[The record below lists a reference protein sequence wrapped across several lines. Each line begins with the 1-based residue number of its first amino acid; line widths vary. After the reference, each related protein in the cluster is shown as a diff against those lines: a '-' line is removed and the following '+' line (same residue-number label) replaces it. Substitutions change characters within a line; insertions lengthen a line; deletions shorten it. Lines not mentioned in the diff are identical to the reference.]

1 MKLNDMPNGP
11 ILNTILTAAQAV
23 LAESSDMAHM
33 LQKADQLLAHE
44 FADPFTKRNPS
55 ALVIES
61 LKKGNGCIYVSL
73 YVEADGVISGHKVEH
88 EFPRKKGTPN
98 YLKVSEVESQA
109 LQEALASMKGKTYTK
124 RTIVTRFLEYTPEM
138 VY

>member
-23 LAESSDMAHM
+23 LAESADMAHM
-33 LQKADQLLAHE
+33 LQKTDQLLAHE
-44 FADPFTKRNPS
+44 FEDPFTKRIPS
-55 ALVIES
+55 AFVIET
-61 LKKGNGCIYVSL
+61 LKKGNGCIVVSL
-73 YVEADGVISGHKVEH
+73 YVEANGVISGHKVEH
-88 EFPRKKGTPN
+88 EFPREKGTPN
-98 YLKVSEVESQA
+98 YIKVSEVESQA

>member
-1 MKLNDMPNGP
+1 MKITEMNDGP
-11 ILNTILTAAQAV
+11 VRERILNAAQHV
-23 LAESSDMAHM
+23 LSQTSSVSH
-33 LQKADQLLAHE
+33 LVEEADKFLAHE
-44 FADPFTKRNPS
+44 FEDPFTQRKPS
-55 ALVIES
+55 AHMIEA
-61 LKKGNGCIYVSL
+61 LKKGNGCIAVSF

-109 LQEALASMKGKTYTK
+109 FQEALASMKGKKYTK
-124 RTIVTRFLEYTPEM
+124 RTIVTRFLEYIPEM

>member
-1 MKLNDMPNGP
+1 MKITEMHDGP
-11 ILNTILTAAQAV
+11 VRERILNAAQAV
-23 LAESSDMAHM
+23 MARTSSVSH
-33 LQKADQLLAHE
+33 LVEEADKFLAHE
-44 FADPFTKRNPS
+44 FEDPFTQRKPS
-55 ALVIES
+55 AHMIEA
-61 LKKGNGCIYVSL
+61 LKKGNGCIAVSF

-109 LQEALASMKGKTYTK
+109 FQEALDSMKGKKYTK
-124 RTIVTRFLEYTPEM
+124 RTIVTRFLEYIPEM

>member
-1 MKLNDMPNGP
+1 MKITEMNDGP
-11 ILNTILTAAQAV
+11 VRERILNAAEAV
-23 LAESSDMAHM
+23 MARATSVPHL
-33 LQKADQLLAHE
+33 LQEADRLLAYE
-44 FADPFTKRNPS
+44 FEDPFTKRNPS

-73 YVEADGVISGHKVEH
+73 YVEANGVISGHKVEH
-88 EFPRKKGTPN
+88 EFPRENETPN
-98 YLKVSEVESQA
+98 YIKVSEVESQA

-124 RTIVTRFLEYTPEM
+124 RTIVTRFLEYTPET

>member
-1 MKLNDMPNGP
+1 MKITEMNDGP
-11 ILNTILTAAQAV
+11 VRERILNAAQEVMART
-23 LAESSDMAHM
+23 SSVSH
-33 LQKADQLLAHE
+33 LVEEADKFLAHE

-55 ALVIES
+55 AFVIEA
-61 LKKGNGCIYVSL
+61 LKKGNGCIAVSL
-73 YVEADGVISGHKVEH
+73 YVEANGVISGHKVEH
-88 EFPRKKGTPN
+88 EFPRENETPN

>member
-1 MKLNDMPNGP
+1 MKITEMNDGP
-11 ILNTILTAAQAV
+11 VRERILNAAQEVMART
-23 LAESSDMAHM
+23 SSVSH
-33 LQKADQLLAHE
+33 LVEEADKFLAHE

-55 ALVIES
+55 AFVIEA
-61 LKKGNGCIYVSL
+61 LKKGNGCIAVSL
-73 YVEADGVISGHKVEH
+73 YVEANGVISGHKVEH
-88 EFPRKKGTPN
+88 EFPRENETPN

-124 RTIVTRFLEYTPEM
+124 RTIVTWFMEYHPEM

>member
-1 MKLNDMPNGP
+1 MKITEMNDGP
-11 ILNTILTAAQAV
+11 VRERILNAAEAV
-23 LAESSDMAHM
+23 MARATSVPHL
-33 LQKADQLLAHE
+33 LQEADRLLAYE
-44 FADPFTKRNPS
+44 FEDPFTKRNPS

-73 YVEADGVISGHKVEH
+73 YVEADGVISGHKIEH

-98 YLKVSEVESQA
+98 YLKVSEVEYQA
-109 LQEALASMKGKTYTK
+109 FQEALDSMKGKTFDK
-124 RTIVTRFLEYTPEM
+124 RTIVTRFLEYIPEM

>member
-1 MKLNDMPNGP
+1 MKITAMPDTP
-11 ILNTILTAAQAV
+11 VRTAILSAAQHV
-23 LAESSDMAHM
+23 MAHTSSVSH
-33 LQKADQLLAHE
+33 LLEEADKFLAHE
-44 FADPFTKRNPS
+44 FEDPFTKRNPS
-55 ALVIES
+55 AFVIEA
-61 LKKGNGCIYVSL
+61 LKKGNGCIAVSF
-73 YVEADGVISGHKVEH
+73 YVEANGVISGHKVEH
-88 EFPRKKGTPN
+88 EFPREKETPN